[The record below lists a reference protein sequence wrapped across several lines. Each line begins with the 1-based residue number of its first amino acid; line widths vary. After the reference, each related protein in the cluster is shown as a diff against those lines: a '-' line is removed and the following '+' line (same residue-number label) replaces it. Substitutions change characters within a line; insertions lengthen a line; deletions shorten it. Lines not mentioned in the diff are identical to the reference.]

1 MLDCNTLVFASL
13 SQTTLLRS
21 YTIDTMNDNTN
32 ILLGGGELL
41 LTHTEDEARFQ
52 ITPGSCRRGGGS
64 VRNGRAVRLR
74 ARTHARTHAR
84 TWCGLLA
91 LCLSGHHVPPGH
103 GQ

>member
-52 ITPGSCRRGGGS
+52 ITPGSYLRSPTSYPTTARCESGVVGGGGDATLS
-64 VRNGRAVRLR
+64 RYRRLPP
-74 ARTHARTHAR
+74 
-84 TWCGLLA
+84 LA
-91 LCLSGHHVPPGH
+91 EQRRPM
-103 GQ
+103 

>member
-52 ITPGSCRRGGGS
+52 ITPGSSARCESRVVGGGGDATLS
-64 VRNGRAVRLR
+64 RYRRLPP
-74 ARTHARTHAR
+74 
-84 TWCGLLA
+84 LA
-91 LCLSGHHVPPGH
+91 EQRRPM
-103 GQ
+103 